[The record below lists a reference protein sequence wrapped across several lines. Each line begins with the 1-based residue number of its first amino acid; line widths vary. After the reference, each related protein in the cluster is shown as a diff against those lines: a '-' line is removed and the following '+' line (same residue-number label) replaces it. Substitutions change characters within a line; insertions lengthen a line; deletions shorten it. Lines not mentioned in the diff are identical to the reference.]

1 MLTSRGCQVQDE
13 ESLVRRAQQN
23 DEQALSRLYEEYF
36 ARVYRYV
43 AVRVGNRL
51 DAEDITSQVFVKVVQ
66 SLPSYKLRGV
76 PFSAWL
82 FRIARNQVI
91 DHVRKNSIKNENTW
105 IEPSAVSQE
114 DPTKLAELNMAV
126 DELVKALGLIT
137 GAQREVI
144 EFRFIAEL
152 SIAETAKAMGKSEG
166 AVKALQYSG
175 LVALRKHLSDKDDD

>member
-1 MLTSRGCQVQDE
+1 VQDE

-36 ARVYRYV
+36 ERVYRYV
-43 AVRVGNRL
+43 VVRVGNRL
-51 DAEDITSQVFVKVVQ
+51 DAEDITSQVFIKVVQ

-91 DHVRKNSIKNENTW
+91 DHVRKRSVKIETAW
-105 IEPSAVSQE
+105 IEPSAASQE
-114 DPTKLAELNMAV
+114 DPTKLAELNVAI
-126 DELVKALGLIT
+126 DELMKALVLLT
-137 GAQREVI
+137 TAQREVI

-152 SIAETAKAMGKSEG
+152 SIAETAETMGKSEG
-166 AVKALQYSG
+166 AIKALQYSA
-175 LVALRKHLSDKDDD
+175 LVSLRKHLSDKDDD